1 MTFKQLKYF
10 QALSKNLNLRAC
22 AKELNITQSA
32 LSLAIFELEKSLNTK
47 LFDRNAK
54 FLSLNEK
61 GKMFLKQITP
71 LMIEFQRI
79 ENLMQNDENYQ
90 LSMKVS
96 QNVGTFLLAGVLNK
110 KDEKIKLELSLD
122 NSKNIIKNILDKEI
136 DLGIIEGICKDKDL
150 EKIKICDDELIVVS
164 NKKLDKEYFID
175 ELKDYQWLS
184 REKGSGAKE
193 VFVNALPKNIKLNL
207 VYELNSTAMIKE
219 LIKKGNFLAVLPKFS
234 VKEEL
239 ENKKLFQVKL
249 KNFKI
254 SRELFIIYHKNK
266 EPNEKFLNFC
276 DFLIKQI
283 QKEILA

>member
-1 MTFKQLKYF
+1 MTFKQIKYF

-61 GKMFLKQITP
+61 GKVFLKQITP
-71 LMIEFQRI
+71 LILEFERI
-79 ENLMQNDENYQ
+79 EKMMQNDENYE
-90 LSMKVS
+90 LNIKVS
-96 QNVGTFLLAGVLNK
+96 QNIGTFLMANVLNHK
-110 KDEKIKLELSLD
+110 NDKIKLELSLD
-122 NSKNIIKNILDKEI
+122 NSKNIIKSVLEKEI

-150 EKIKICDDELIVVS
+150 EKIKICNDELIVVS
-164 NKKLDKEYFID
+164 RNEFKNEYFID
-175 ELKDYQWLS
+175 ELKNYQWLS

-193 VFVNALPKNIKLNL
+193 VFLSALPKNVTLNL
-207 VYELNSTAMIKE
+207 IYELNSTAMIKE
-219 LIKKGNFLAVLPKFS
+219 LVKKGNFLAVLPKFS

-239 ENKKLFQVKL
+239 ENKKLFQVRL

-266 EPNEKFLNFC
+266 ELNENFLNFC
-276 DFLIKQI
+276 QFLLKQI
-283 QKEILA
+283 QKDILE

>member
-1 MTFKQLKYF
+1 MTFKQIKYF

-61 GKMFLKQITP
+61 GKVFLKQITP
-71 LMIEFQRI
+71 LILEFERI
-79 ENLMQNDENYQ
+79 EKMMQNDENYE
-90 LSMKVS
+90 LNIKVS
-96 QNVGTFLLAGVLNK
+96 QNIGTFLMANVLNHK
-110 KDEKIKLELSLD
+110 NDKIKLELSLD
-122 NSKNIIKNILDKEI
+122 NSKNIIKSVLEKEI

-150 EKIKICDDELIVVS
+150 EKIKICNDELIVVS
-164 NKKLDKEYFID
+164 RNEFKNECFID
-175 ELKDYQWLS
+175 ELKNYQWLS

-193 VFVNALPKNIKLNL
+193 VFLSALPKNVTLNL
-207 VYELNSTAMIKE
+207 IYELNSTAMIKE
-219 LIKKGNFLAVLPKFS
+219 LVKKGNFLAVLPKFS

-239 ENKKLFQVKL
+239 ENKKLFQVRL

-266 EPNEKFLNFC
+266 ELNENFLNFC
-276 DFLIKQI
+276 QFLLKQI
-283 QKEILA
+283 QKDILE